1 MKNYKLHNQEYCGQ
15 TIQQIIGTDNS
26 GVKYWI
32 PKDEAN
38 TDYQAYLLWVSEG
51 NTAEEAD

>member
-32 PKDEAN
+32 PKNETN
-38 TDYQAYLLWVSEG
+38 TDYQEYLEWVSKG
-51 NTAEEAD
+51 NTPEEAD

>member
-15 TIQQIIGTDNS
+15 TIQQIIGTDDS

-32 PKDEAN
+32 PKN
-38 TDYQAYLLWVSEG
+38 RSKHKLPRVFRMGLKQHP
-51 NTAEEAD
+51 EEAD

>member
-1 MKNYKLHNQEYCGQ
+1 MKSYKLHNQEYCGQ
-15 TIQQIIGTDNS
+15 TIQQIIGTDDS

-32 PKDEAN
+32 PKNEAN
-38 TDYQAYLLWVSEG
+38 SDYQKYLEWAKT